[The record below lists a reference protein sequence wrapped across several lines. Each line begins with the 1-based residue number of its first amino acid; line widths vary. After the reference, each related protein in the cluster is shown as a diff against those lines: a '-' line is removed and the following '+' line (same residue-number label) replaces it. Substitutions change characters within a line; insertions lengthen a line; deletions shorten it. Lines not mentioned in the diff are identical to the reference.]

1 MRNCSLQA
9 RAVSNPTDPVLAAV
23 LSTLGNLT
31 AKVANMYTQIKQL
44 DGLTGMS
51 YSAMAPML
59 LRTTALSL
67 TQAGSVSRPLPS
79 ENGASIP
86 GSTTGVAGGNTP
98 QHVSGVSSKAVTKGA
113 MIGVNTKAVHREIG
127 SVAVAA
133 STSVPHHTVEAFL
146 A

>member
-1 MRNCSLQA
+1 
-9 RAVSNPTDPVLAAV
+9 
-23 LSTLGNLT
+23 
-31 AKVANMYTQIKQL
+31 MYTQIKQL

-59 LRTTALSL
+59 LRTTAPSL

-98 QHVSGVSSKAVTKGA
+98 EHISGVSSKAVTKGA
-113 MIGVNTKAVHREIG
+113 MIEVNTKAVHLETG
-127 SVAVAA
+127 TAAVAA